1 MFKNGMCQ
9 VPLLVSKPEIE
20 WFSRHQFAVNFSPG
34 SSSLV
39 KSLITPFFSISYN
52 LVSQLDLCFDHI
64 SRIAGP
70 RLALRSLGLGP
81 NHPSAARHDWIHLL
95 ASPNSEYCLLPST
108 SVNEIWSSAKKH
120 MSPIIYLFKPLSPFI
135 NTLSWYHSSSEFLP
149 FKAKSTLQMR
159 GI

>member
-20 WFSRHQFAVNFSPG
+20 WFSRHQFALNLSPG

-39 KSLITPFFSISYN
+39 KSLRTPFFSISYN
-52 LVSQLDLCFDHI
+52 LVST
-64 SRIAGP
+64 A
-70 RLALRSLGLGP
+70 RSLLWPYFQNGRSKPCSQKSWPGP
-81 NHPSAARHDWIHLL
+81 QPSAARHDWIHLL

-120 MSPIIYLFKPLSPFI
+120 MSPCLSHCLLLSIHYHDIIVHLSF
-135 NTLSWYHSSSEFLP
+135 YHLKQNLHCEC
-149 FKAKSTLQMR
+149 K